1 MKTKIAL
8 VDDHVMSRETMAQVV
23 NRYQNFQ
30 VVMQASNGAEFI
42 EQVKKAEE
50 LPDIVVLDLLM
61 PEMDGFDTALWIQ
74 EHRRYFSVLVL
85 TMTCK
90 YNMIVRMLQAG
101 VRGILTKHDDLT
113 ELEFALNM
121 LRQRGLYINK
131 HVSHNMYR
139 ELTKNKSGALGH
151 DRITSMEFRFLRLCC
166 SELTYRAIADQLN
179 VSPRTID
186 THRDNLFEKLKLRS
200 RAGLIMYAIQMGIV
214 DLDNIDPVIY
224 KGKAPE

>member
-8 VDDHVMSRETMAQVV
+8 VDDHVMSRETMAQVI
-23 NRYQNFQ
+23 NRYQHFE
-30 VVMQASNGAEFI
+30 VVMQASNGNEFI
-42 EQVKKAEE
+42 EKVKKAEE

-74 EHRRYFSVLVL
+74 EHRKYFRVLVL
-85 TMTCK
+85 SMTFK
-90 YNMIVRMLQAG
+90 YNMMVRMLQAG
-101 VRGILTKHDDLT
+101 ARGILTKQDDLT
-113 ELEFALNM
+113 ELEYALNM

-131 HVSHNMYR
+131 HVSFSMYR
-139 ELTKNKSGALGH
+139 ELMKNKSGALGH
-151 DRITSMEFRFLRLCC
+151 DRITNMEFRFLRLCC

-179 VSPRTID
+179 VSPRTVD

-214 DLDNIDPVIY
+214 DLDNLDPVVY
-224 KGKAPE
+224 QGKAPE